1 MSRKLG
7 AFGFFV
13 YLCSPLIKHPH
24 MAEKSNTSIGG
35 YLLGA
40 LAGAT
45 YGTNPLFAL
54 PLLGAGIDAPSV
66 LFMRYA
72 FAIPILAVMMVARGR
87 GFGLRRGQ
95 VGPLVALGLLM
106 AASSLTLYLSYAYI
120 GAAIASTLL
129 FIYPILVTVIM
140 AVCYRERT
148 SLLTV
153 LCILLATAGI
163 ALLYRGD
170 GGATLNLTGLLLVL
184 LSALSYAVYLVW
196 VNRPGIRE
204 IPTLKLTLY
213 VIFFGIF
220 LFAFRFDPHT
230 FTVLNERPMLWLA
243 AFSMALFPTALSLLC
258 TSAAIQ
264 RIGSTPVAILGALE
278 PVTAVG
284 IAVLLFDEAL
294 TPRLAVGM
302 LMVITAVT
310 LIIGGP
316 NLAHRI
322 LRVRKMFPRIRRK

>member
-13 YLCSPLIKHPH
+13 YLCSPLINHPH

-45 YGTNPLFAL
+45 YGTAYCW
-54 PLLGAGIDAPSV
+54 GMCV
-66 LFMRYA
+66 MEEMQWMRTKT
-72 FAIPILAVMMVARGR
+72 ILAVMMVARGR

-95 VGPLVALGLLM
+95 VVPLVALGLLM

-140 AVCYRERT
+140 ALCFHERT

-170 GGATLNLTGLLLVL
+170 GGATLNLTGLLLVF

-278 PVTAVG
+278 PGDILLVKASRAV
-284 IAVLLFDEAL
+284 AAE
-294 TPRLAVGM
+294 R
-302 LMVITAVT
+302 VIDCMKK
-310 LIIGGP
+310 
-316 NLAHRI
+316 
-322 LRVRKMFPRIRRK
+322 RKLKKKK